1 MRRRLTSLGL
11 LAFLGLGTMAF
22 AQVTGVVN
30 DANNFP
36 ESDVEVTVKGTDK
49 VTYTDENGNFNIDA
63 KVGDTLVINGKEFK
77 VTSNNLGALRYSATS
92 DVDLGEVVVTAYG
105 VQTKESLTGSVGEVK
120 AKEIANITSMNVVQG
135 MTGKVAGVQ
144 IMSANGLP
152 GQDPTVRFRG
162 IGSIN
167 GSSAPLYVVDGVPF
181 NGSISAINSQDI
193 ESMSFLKDASAA
205 ALYGSRGANGV
216 IIITTKKG
224 KNGKTVYSLDL
235 KTGVASRGVKEYNR
249 INDPLKYYEAY
260 HSLLKNSYIA
270 LNGKTPEQAG
280 IDATNNLIKSS
291 NGLGY
296 NITNVANNQLV
307 DPVTGRI
314 NPNARVLYQ
323 EDWSDFLEQ
332 DGFYTNTYFSA
343 SGNDEKTSYYFSA
356 GYEKNSSYVVNS
368 GSEKITSRLKLDHKI
383 SDRIKVG
390 ANMAYTNMTIRPILG
405 YSGTSEIANPFY
417 WSRFVAPIYPVHQYD
432 ADGNIVINPVTGDKV
447 FDSGIENQRPF
458 NTKLNPYATSIYNV
472 RKDKRDQ
479 IFANGYATFTIID
492 GLDFTYNVT
501 GELSNVIRNRMQTPL
516 IGDAESYNGTVS
528 AESIRYFA
536 LTQQQLLTY
545 KKRLGRHNIEGL
557 LGHETLDRN
566 VENIYALRNN
576 LLIPDSPW
584 VNNAGLLVDGQGYN
598 TAYAL
603 EGFFA
608 RLNYDYAN
616 KYFINLN
623 FRRDGSS
630 RFHPDNRW
638 GNFYGLGAAWRIS
651 QEEFLKD
658 SSWLSELK
666 LKASYGEQGNDDL
679 GLATAFPYLDTYTI
693 NPTTSGS
700 DIAFT
705 QTFKGNK
712 DITWEKNA
720 NFNAGIDLGL
730 FSNRLKI
737 EAEYFNRK
745 TTDML
750 YMKPLPASQGFKDMP
765 ENIGDMK
772 NEGFEITLGVDIV
785 RSTDFNLAFNA
796 NFTQVTNTIT
806 YLPSEVKTASRI
818 MRNGGEMYKWYL
830 REYVGVNSETGAA
843 QFVRID
849 PNTGER
855 TIVEEYALAT
865 QQEINKKGYAPYYGG
880 FGLNLDWRGFDLSV
894 NFAYQ
899 FGGYGYDSEYMAFYG
914 GRTGYALSS
923 DYNKTWTVANKSA
936 DMPVVVYDN
945 SKNYYSTSTMGLI
958 KSDYLS
964 LENIS
969 LGYTFGDKL
978 LGNTGIKSLRFYVL
992 GDKLGVWSKRKG
1004 YDPRTIMTGISASTY
1019 SMARTISAGVNFN
1032 F

>member
-1 MRRRLTSLGL
+1 MRRRLTSLSF
-11 LAFLGLGTMAF
+11 LAFLGLGTIAF

-36 ESDVEVTVKGTDK
+36 ESDVEVTVKGTNK
-49 VTYTDENGNFNIDA
+49 TAITDENGNFNIDA
-63 KVGDTLVINGKEFK
+63 KVGDTLVVNGKEFK
-77 VTSNNLGALRYSATS
+77 VTSTNLGALKFGT
-92 DVDLGEVVVTAYG
+92 DENVDLGEVVVTAYG
-105 VQTKESLTGSVGEVK
+105 TQTKESLTGSVGEVK
-120 AKEIANITSMNVVQG
+120 AKDIANVTSMNVMQG

-167 GSSAPLYVVDGVPF
+167 GSSSPLYVVDGVPF

-193 ESMSFLKDASAA
+193 DSMTFLKDASAA

-216 IIITTKKG
+216 VIITTKKG
-224 KNGKTVYSLDL
+224 KGGKPLYTLDL
-235 KTGVASRGVKEYNR
+235 KSGVASRGVPDYNR

-260 HSLLKNSYIA
+260 GSLLKNSYIH
-270 LNGKTPEQAG
+270 LNGQTVEQAG
-280 IDATNNLIKSS
+280 ILASNNLINGS
-291 NGLGY
+291 NGLSY
-296 NITNVANNQLV
+296 NITNVADNQLI
-307 DPVTGRI
+307 DPVTGRV
-314 NPNARVLYQ
+314 NPNAKVLYQ
-323 EDWSDFLEQ
+323 ENWNDFLQ
-332 DGFYTNTYFSA
+332 KDGFFTNTYFSV
-343 SGNDEKTSYYFSA
+343 SGKSDKTAYYFSA
-356 GYEKNSSYVVNS
+356 GYEKNDSYVVNS
-368 GSEKITSRLKLDHKI
+368 GSEKITTRLKLDHEI
-383 SDRIKVG
+383 SDRFKVG
-390 ANMAYTNMTIRPILG
+390 GNIAYTNMTIRPILG

-417 WSRFVAPIYPVHQYD
+417 WNRFIAPIYPVHQYD
-432 ADGNIVINPVTGDKV
+432 ANGNIVIDPVTGEKV
-447 FDSGIENQRPF
+447 FDSGIDNQRPF
-458 NTKLNPYATSIYNV
+458 NSKLNPYATSVYNV

-479 IFANGYATFTIID
+479 VFATGYATFNIID

-528 AESIRYFA
+528 AESERTFA

-545 KKRLGRHNIEGL
+545 KKRFGKHNIDVL

-566 VENIYALRNN
+566 KENIYALRNN

-603 EGFFA
+603 EGYFA
-608 RLNYDYAN
+608 RLNYDYEN

-623 FRRDGSS
+623 YRRDGSS

-651 QEEFLKD
+651 QENFLKD
-658 SSWLSELK
+658 SSWLNELK

-679 GLATAFPYLDTYTI
+679 GYYFPYLDLYSI
-693 NPTTSGS
+693 NVATSGT
-700 DIAFT
+700 DIAFN

-730 FSNRLKI
+730 FSDRLRI

-745 TTDML
+745 SLDML
-750 YMKPLPASQGFKDMP
+750 YMNPLPASQGFKEQP
-765 ENIGDMK
+765 KNIGDMK
-772 NEGFEITLGVDIV
+772 NEGFEISLGADIV
-785 RSTDFNLAFNA
+785 RNKEFTLTLNA
-796 NFTQVTNTIT
+796 NFTRVKNTIT
-806 YLPSEVKTASRI
+806 SLPTEVKTGSRI
-818 MRNGGEMYKWYL
+818 MRSGGAMYTWFL
-830 REYVGVNSETGAA
+830 REFIGVNKETGAA

-849 PNTGER
+849 PTTNEK
-855 TIVEEYALAT
+855 TIVEDYSLAT
-865 QQEINKKGYAPYYGG
+865 QQEIDKKGYAPYYGG
-880 FGLNLDWRGFDLSV
+880 FGLNLDWKGFDLSV

-914 GRTGYALSS
+914 GRTGYALST
-923 DYNKTWTVANKSA
+923 DYNKTWTVDNKNANL
-936 DMPVVVYDN
+936 PVNIIDN
-945 SKNYYSTSTMGLI
+945 SKNYYSTSTLGLI

-969 LGYTFGDKL
+969 LGYTFNENL
-978 LGNTGIKSLRFYVL
+978 LSNIGIKSLRLYLL

-1004 YDPRTIMTGISASTY
+1004 YDPRMAMTGISSSTY
-1019 SMARTISAGVNFN
+1019 SMVRTISAGVNFN

>member
-1 MRRRLTSLGL
+1 MGL

-30 DANNFP
+30 DGNGFP
-36 ESDVEVTVKGTDK
+36 EADAEVTVKGTDK
-49 VTYTDENGNFNIDA
+49 VAYTDENGNFNVDA
-63 KVGDTLVINGKEFK
+63 KVGDTLIINGKEFK
-77 VTSNNLGALRYSATS
+77 VTSNNLGVLKYAEET
-92 DVDLGEVVVTAYG
+92 DLKEVIVTAYG

-120 AKEIANITSMNVVQG
+120 AKDIANITSMNVVQG

-144 IMSANGLP
+144 ISSANGLP

-167 GSSAPLYVVDGVPF
+167 GSSNPLYVVDGVPF

-193 ESMSFLKDASAA
+193 ESMTFLKDASAA

-224 KNGKTVYSLDL
+224 KKGKASYSLDL
-235 KTGVASRGVKEYNR
+235 KTGVASRGVSEYSR

-260 HSLLKNSYIA
+260 HSMLKNSYIA
-270 LNGKTPEQAG
+270 SNGVTPEQAG
-280 IDATNNLIKSS
+280 IMASNNLIKSS

-296 NITNVANNQLV
+296 NITNIANNLLV
-307 DPVTGRI
+307 DPVTGKI
-314 NPNARVLYQ
+314 NANAKVLYQ
-323 EDWSDFLEQ
+323 EDWNDYLLK
-332 DGFYTNTYFSA
+332 DGFFTNTYFSA
-343 SGNDEKTSYYFSA
+343 SGSDDKTSYYFSA
-356 GYEKNSSYVVNS
+356 GYEKNDSYVVNS

-383 SDRIKVG
+383 SDRLKVG
-390 ANMAYTNMTIRPILG
+390 GNMSYTNMTTRPILG
-405 YSGTSEIANPFY
+405 FSGTSEIANPFY
-417 WSRFVAPIYPVHQYD
+417 WNRFIAPIYPVHQYD
-432 ADGNIVINPVTGDKV
+432 ASGNVVINPVNGEKV

-458 NTKLNPYATSIYNV
+458 NTKMNPYATSIYNV
-472 RKDKRDQ
+472 RKDKVDQ
-479 IFANGYATFTIID
+479 VFANGYATFTIVD

-528 AESIRYFA
+528 AESQRTFA
-536 LTQQQLLTY
+536 FTQQQFLTY
-545 KKRLGRHNIEGL
+545 KKRFGKHNIDIL

-598 TAYAL
+598 RAYAL
-603 EGFFA
+603 EGFLA
-608 RLNYDYAN
+608 RFNYDFAN
-616 KYFINLN
+616 KYFINAN

-638 GNFYGLGAAWRIS
+638 GNFYGVGGAWRVS

-679 GLATAFPYLDTYTI
+679 GYLFPYLDLYSI
-693 NPTTSGS
+693 NATTSGS
-700 DIAFT
+700 DIAFN

-730 FSNRLKI
+730 FSNRLRI

-745 TTDML
+745 SLDML
-750 YMKPLPASQGFKDMP
+750 YMKPLPASQGFSQVP

-772 NEGFEITLGVDIV
+772 NEGFEISLGADIIKN
-785 RSTDFNLAFNA
+785 SDAILTFNA
-796 NFTQVTNTIT
+796 NFTKVENTIT
-806 YLPSEVKTASRI
+806 YLPTEVKTASRI
-818 MRNGGEMYKWYL
+818 LRTGGAMYTWYL
-830 REYVGVNSETGAA
+830 REFVGVNKETGAA

-849 PNTGER
+849 PKTGER
-855 TIVEEYALAT
+855 TIVENYSLAT

-880 FGLNLDWRGFDLSV
+880 FGLNFDWKGFDLAV

-899 FGGYGYDSEYMAFYG
+899 FGGYGYDSEYMAFFG

-923 DYNKTWTVANKSA
+923 DYNNTWTVNNKDANL
-936 DMPVVVYDN
+936 PVVIIDN
-945 SKNYYSTSTMGLI
+945 SKNNYSTSTIGLI

-964 LENIS
+964 LENVS
-969 LGYTFGDKL
+969 LGYTFGENI
-978 LGNTGIKSLRFYVL
+978 LGDIGVKSLRFYVL
-992 GDKLGVWSKRKG
+992 GDKLAVWSKRKG
-1004 YDPRTIMTGISASTY
+1004 YDPRMAMTGISGSTY
-1019 SMARTISAGVNFN
+1019 SMVRTVSAGVNFN